1 MNALMVISKRR
12 ETILAKR
19 GQRKGVEK
27 PFLLLPN
34 ELVYKI
40 LVRCIGAAIHTIA
53 CTKGPCTWEMNI
65 FVTFH
70 CVSHTFRAI
79 SREVACRAFDLF
91 QPPAASFLPITR
103 DTLVSLRDMAMRL
116 RGSNDLSSPFVRPS
130 STPTEPSFSPSPFFV
145 SYVLYLNS
153 IALRETANTSTAP
166 AFQSIHDSIIAA
178 LTQSLALCERVSSPR
193 VAENLRAGILEE
205 LELSQCGTA
214 LVQGF
219 NDLAAHAESM
229 RILQPCVEK
238 DGTGPMAAI
247 RSLIHTSLAKVEA
260 AIDAYPLIMEN
271 GTSFARLK
279 LFQLPGVLIGLRR
292 VCALQFTED
301 EYDLQTRI
309 EALRRLWVNQC
320 PFMKSKVPFC

>member
-1 MNALMVISKRR
+1 
-12 ETILAKR
+12 
-19 GQRKGVEK
+19 
-27 PFLLLPN
+27 
-34 ELVYKI
+34 
-40 LVRCIGAAIHTIA
+40 
-53 CTKGPCTWEMNI
+53 
-65 FVTFH
+65 
-70 CVSHTFRAI
+70 
-79 SREVACRAFDLF
+79 
-91 QPPAASFLPITR
+91 
-103 DTLVSLRDMAMRL
+103 MAMRL

-205 LELSQCGTA
+205 LELSQCGAYNFLSGLVYTTTDCLTSQSGTA

-238 DGTGPMAAI
+238 DGTGPMAVSGVALSHI
-247 RSLIHTSLAKVEA
+247 MTFTCRSELPCRL
-260 AIDAYPLIMEN
+260 
-271 GTSFARLK
+271 FAL
-279 LFQLPGVLIGLRR
+279 
-292 VCALQFTED
+292 
-301 EYDLQTRI
+301 
-309 EALRRLWVNQC
+309 
-320 PFMKSKVPFC
+320 